1 MDWKAESFGY
11 GAVIGAFAETSQA
24 RRSFNLYLSQ
34 ARPHSWQGPLVH
46 YNSWY
51 DFTSWQDQS
60 FFDPR
65 RATTVQQSLWLRQ
78 LLAELSQDQMNE
90 TSALEKISTFHDELV
105 AKRGVQIDSFL
116 WDDGWDDPQRGMW
129 AFNVAR
135 FPNGFDNLVR
145 AADSRN
151 CHSLAGK
158 LCMVFPLL
166 VFVYRGSNGIWLS
179 PWGGY
184 GEAKDLR
191 VAEAKRRGL
200 EVNEHLGFTVSL
212 NSAGTSSHD
221 CCTSLSRPHCKA
233 CCSIRGYQG

>member
-151 CHSLAGK
+151 C
-158 LCMVFPLL
+158 
-166 VFVYRGSNGIWLS
+166 SNGIWLS

-191 VAEAKRRGL
+191 VAVRLMVASP
-200 EVNEHLGFTVSL
+200 VSGP
-212 NSAGTSSHD
+212 SAPA
-221 CCTSLSRPHCKA
+221 SR
-233 CCSIRGYQG
+233 